1 MTVTQ
6 RSHSERVGVHCA
18 PAFPAAGDAGAAVAG
33 VPAPATMISA
43 AAALENQA
51 LVR

>member
-6 RSHSERVGVHCA
+6 RSHSEDVGAHCA
-18 PAFPAAGDAGAAVAG
+18 PVFPEAGDAGAAVAG
-33 VPAPATMISA
+33 VPATATMTSA